1 MISPYLTTA
10 QWCQV
15 LTAFSFECQG
25 WLERI
30 ESCSAFCLGLNR
42 MFFFSLLYC
51 KVALY
56 MPSWL
61 FHFLFQSFYSWK
73 DFLFFL
79 PAPISFHSSNFSMS
93 FSAWLLSWSP
103 ISSGKPTILVSL
115 GCCHKLSLI
124 GWLRQQ
130 TFISLSSRGCKV
142 KDKGTRKFA
151 VWWELSSRLV
161 DSHLLNVQSY
171 GLSLYMHMEKKG
183 GYDLFLFLWGH

>member
-1 MISPYLTTA
+1 MPGTDGFLFWMSGMVGKNWKSQCIL
-10 QWCQV
+10 
-15 LTAFSFECQG
+15 L
-25 WLERI
+25 RI
-30 ESCSAFCLGLNR
+30 KQDV
-42 MFFFSLLYC
+42 FFSLLYC

-79 PAPISFHSSNFSMS
+79 PTPISSHSSNFSMS

-171 GLSLYMHMEKKG
+171 GLSLYLHMEKKG